1 MKGRLLLFIIGL
13 LFILPI
19 YNLKPVIAVESEISG
34 KGSAIQNESN
44 PNVKYPIEGNQNVQF
59 IKI

>member
-1 MKGRLLLFIIGL
+1 MFSLSMMYEGTALLFIIGL

-34 KGSAIQNESN
+34 KGSAVQNES
-44 PNVKYPIEGNQNVQF
+44 
-59 IKI
+59 